1 MDKWRSIV
9 QQRWQSL
16 TPLQRLLASCT
27 ALVAL
32 FAVWD
37 LALMGPL
44 KAQQSSI
51 QEEQIKLDQ
60 QLHELAVNA
69 IAGEEAK
76 KNNPLIQANQKAAS
90 LKLELEKLD
99 AAIDEKLRH
108 FLKPDQFADIL
119 QQMLV
124 NSSDLSLISLRTKIP
139 EPLNQPLL
147 EKENRRSVDLFQQ
160 SLAAKLIEQQR
171 AIEGGDIDHPLM
183 NGQVRRTDIVYRYPL
198 AITFSGDYFDTLAYL
213 KKLESMEWRP
223 VWETLEYEVTGYP
236 QAKVTLQIYTLS
248 RG

>member
-1 MDKWRSIV
+1 MDKWRLIV
-9 QQRWQSL
+9 QQRWQGL
-16 TPLQRLLASCT
+16 TPFQRVLASCT
-27 ALVAL
+27 ALVAM

-37 LALMGPL
+37 LGLMGPL
-44 KAQQSSI
+44 KARQDSI
-51 QEEQIKLDQ
+51 HEAHLKLEQ
-60 QLHELAVNA
+60 QLHDLAVSA

-76 KNNPLIQANQKAAS
+76 KNNPLIQANQRAAN
-90 LKLELEKLD
+90 LKIELDKLD

-124 NSSDLSLISLRTKIP
+124 NSSDLSLVSLHTKIP

-171 AIEGGDIDHPLM
+171 AIEGGEIDQPLV
-183 NGQVRRTDIVYRYPL
+183 NSQIRQTDVVYRYPL
-198 AITFSGDYFDTLAYL
+198 AITFSGDYFDTLSYL
-213 KKLESMEWRP
+213 KKLESMPWRP
-223 VWETLEYEVTGYP
+223 VWELLEYEVTDYP